1 MYQDD
6 DPLSYALKSTH
17 CGWNHGVLAS
27 VEFVRPSPKPRKAIS
42 LIGRPLNAQRV
53 AHDRQPLRPGDQQ
66 ALMFHFAFHLAFH
79 FGRENRKMK
88 HPFPKTQFA
97 QWFSRST
104 VVFHLPFHL
113 VFHSARKTERNTQ
126 ARIATASL
134 SLPVLTLLRLATAFR
149 PWLDH
154 QQTGEPVHGL
164 LVLERGIRSLPLT
177 VLTRHE
183 LIGRIIGLG
192 RGPISLYM
200 LQAGIVGLPNVGKST
215 LFNALTAQ
223 EAALAANYPFATI
236 EPNVGVVAVPDGRLG
251 VLKDLNKAQKIVPAT
266 VEFVD
271 IAGLVR
277 GASKGEGL
285 GNQFLANIRETHAVI
300 QVVRC
305 FEDENIIHVEGSV
318 DPIRDIETIQI
329 ELALAD
335 LASIEKR
342 KDKAGRSAKSGDK
355 DAKRE
360 LEIIEKIQPVL
371 EEGRPIRAAALTD
384 DEREI
389 VRKWFLLTSKPTI
402 YAANVDEGSL
412 ADPDSNPHVLAVKKH
427 AAAEN
432 SDVVVICAKLEAE
445 LVALE
450 DAERAE
456 YLKDLGLE
464 SSGVDKMIKAAYHML
479 GLMSF
484 LTAGEKEVRAWT
496 IPIGTK
502 APQAAGEIHTDI
514 ERGFIRAEIIGYDD
528 LVACGSRKA
537 ASEKGLA
544 RLEGKEYVMQ
554 DGDVVDFRFNV

>member
-1 MYQDD
+1 
-6 DPLSYALKSTH
+6 
-17 CGWNHGVLAS
+17 
-27 VEFVRPSPKPRKAIS
+27 
-42 LIGRPLNAQRV
+42 
-53 AHDRQPLRPGDQQ
+53 
-66 ALMFHFAFHLAFH
+66 
-79 FGRENRKMK
+79 
-88 HPFPKTQFA
+88 
-97 QWFSRST
+97 
-104 VVFHLPFHL
+104 
-113 VFHSARKTERNTQ
+113 
-126 ARIATASL
+126 
-134 SLPVLTLLRLATAFR
+134 
-149 PWLDH
+149 
-154 QQTGEPVHGL
+154 
-164 LVLERGIRSLPLT
+164 
-177 VLTRHE
+177 
-183 LIGRIIGLG
+183 
-192 RGPISLYM
+192 M

-236 EPNVGVVAVPDGRLG
+236 EPNVGVVAVPDERLA
-251 VLKDLNKAQKIVPAT
+251 VLEKMNKAQKTVPAT

-335 LASIEKR
+335 LASVEKR
-342 KDKAGRSAKSGDK
+342 KDKATRSAKSGGDK

-360 LEIIEKIQPVL
+360 LEIIDKILPVL
-371 EEGRPIRAAALTD
+371 EEGRPVRSANLAD

-389 VRKWFLLTSKPTI
+389 VKKWFLLTSKPTI
-402 YAANVDEGSL
+402 YAANVDEATL
-412 ADPDSNPHVLAVKKH
+412 ADPAANPHVQKVLEH
-427 AAAEN
+427 AKTEN
-432 SDVVVICAKLEAE
+432 ADVVPICAKLEAE
-445 LVALE
+445 LVALDE
-450 DAERAE
+450 AERSE

-464 SSGVDKMIKAAYHML
+464 SSGVDKLIKAAYHML

-514 ERGFIRAEIIGYDD
+514 ERGFIRAEIVSFDD
-528 LVACGSRKA
+528 LVSCGSRKA
-537 ASEKGLA
+537 AADKGLA
-544 RLEGKEYVMQ
+544 RLEGKEYIMQ

>member
-1 MYQDD
+1 
-6 DPLSYALKSTH
+6 
-17 CGWNHGVLAS
+17 
-27 VEFVRPSPKPRKAIS
+27 
-42 LIGRPLNAQRV
+42 
-53 AHDRQPLRPGDQQ
+53 
-66 ALMFHFAFHLAFH
+66 
-79 FGRENRKMK
+79 
-88 HPFPKTQFA
+88 
-97 QWFSRST
+97 
-104 VVFHLPFHL
+104 
-113 VFHSARKTERNTQ
+113 
-126 ARIATASL
+126 
-134 SLPVLTLLRLATAFR
+134 
-149 PWLDH
+149 
-154 QQTGEPVHGL
+154 
-164 LVLERGIRSLPLT
+164 
-177 VLTRHE
+177 
-183 LIGRIIGLG
+183 
-192 RGPISLYM
+192 
-200 LQAGIVGLPNVGKST
+200 LPNVGKST

-236 EPNVGVVAVPDGRLG
+236 EPNVGVVAVPDDRLA
-251 VLKDLNKAQKIVPAT
+251 VLEKLNKAQKVVPAT

-355 DAKRE
+355 EAKRE
-360 LEIIEKIQPVL
+360 LEIIDKILPVL
-371 EEGRPIRAAALTD
+371 EEGKPIRAANLTD
-384 DEREI
+384 DDREI

-412 ADPDSNPHVLAVKKH
+412 ADPDSNPHVAAVRAH
-427 AAAEN
+427 AAREN

-445 LVALE
+445 LVALDE
-450 DAERAE
+450 AERAE